1 MTRMLWFAAVAAV
14 ILFLLTAC
22 SDRGERFRY
31 KMTVEVDTPDGVRSG
46 YSVHEVRARYRNHF
60 GLAPRSRTMDT
71 IGEAVAVDL
80 PDGQTLFVL
89 TPSPDRIQSVLD
101 PAWHNDWVES
111 AQRITTEKNLRPVR
125 FSIESKRDRTPDGL
139 PRQFGGLFV
148 RFRDINRP
156 ESIEELD
163 PARLEQGLGAGHA
176 LRGITIQ
183 LTDDPVTS
191 GIERRLA
198 WLPKYYDLKFSGD
211 RYQSIENRHKGLS
224 AYITSGA
231 FSAGMGLSPHD
242 RG

>member
-60 GLAPRSRTMDT
+60 GVAPRSRTMDT

-111 AQRITTEKNLRPVR
+111 SQ
-125 FSIESKRDRTPDGL
+125 
-139 PRQFGGLFV
+139 
-148 RFRDINRP
+148 
-156 ESIEELD
+156 
-163 PARLEQGLGAGHA
+163 
-176 LRGITIQ
+176 
-183 LTDDPVTS
+183 
-191 GIERRLA
+191 
-198 WLPKYYDLKFSGD
+198 
-211 RYQSIENRHKGLS
+211 
-224 AYITSGA
+224 
-231 FSAGMGLSPHD
+231 
-242 RG
+242 